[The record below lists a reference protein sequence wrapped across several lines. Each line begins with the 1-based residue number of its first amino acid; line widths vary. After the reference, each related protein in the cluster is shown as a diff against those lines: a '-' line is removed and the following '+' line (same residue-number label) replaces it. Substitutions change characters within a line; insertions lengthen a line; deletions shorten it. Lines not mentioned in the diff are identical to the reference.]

1 MLVNIK
7 FFYDTIPKSVT
18 YHPCVI
24 KIYLIK
30 MYNTSQDTSSGSSSV
45 LSTSPINKFDTN
57 KYMSMKT
64 STPDIG
70 YYNNVEP
77 TMANNNRLICLFK
90 PFRHLYSLT
99 NLYLFSNDFV
109 CCLKTNLVQYQMQAG
124 WRRLRWN
131 RRSLFELVWGDG
143 KIWNTCQHQRSVQQ
157 AVLQACTWHVYR

>member
-1 MLVNIK
+1 MIVNIK

-18 YHPCVI
+18 YRPCV
-24 KIYLIK
+24 KKFYLIK

-99 NLYLFSNDFV
+99 NLYLFSFS
-109 CCLKTNLVQYQMQAG
+109 NLI
-124 WRRLRWN
+124 L
-131 RRSLFELVWGDG
+131 
-143 KIWNTCQHQRSVQQ
+143 SV
-157 AVLQACTWHVYR
+157 V